1 MSTVDGHQSS
11 GRTTPTDELEQTHV
25 GAEMS
30 AGVVSCA
37 PGDSVVALATRMAI
51 YRTHAVVIA
60 GMWDTGAGDD
70 DLRWGL
76 ISHEE
81 VVRALAEDRYDDP
94 AAELAAGKAVI
105 CGPHESMLTA
115 ARRMQAGG
123 VDHLVVVDGDD
134 PIGVISTLDVMRA
147 ASR

>member
-1 MSTVDGHQSS
+1 MSAQDPTSTA
-11 GRTTPTDELEQTHV
+11 TTPADELAQTHV
-25 GAEMS
+25 GTEMS

-37 PGDSVVALATRMAI
+37 PGDDVLALATRMAI

-60 GMWDTGAGDD
+60 GVWDSGDGD
-70 DLRWGL
+70 PVRWGI

-81 VVRALAEDRYDDP
+81 VVRALAEGRHD
-94 AAELAAGKAVI
+94 ALAADLAEGKVVV
-105 CGPHESMLTA
+105 CGPHDSMLTA
-115 ARRMQAGG
+115 ARQMKEER

-134 PIGVISTLDVMRA
+134 PVGVISTLDVMRA